1 MAKLKLKDGTP
12 VGNEHLCRS
21 CIHGQ
26 FTVGY
31 RETDV
36 LVVCTNSSPARQIPF
51 PVYECTEYWDRHRPS
66 WDDMSKLALDFSDGH
81 RKPVQGFRGNGSER
95 VGEASDDGCDE
106 GKEAARRS

>member
-1 MAKLKLKDGTP
+1 MAKLKLKNGTP

-21 CIHGQ
+21 CVHGQ

-66 WDDMSKLALDFSDGH
+66 WEDMSKLALDFSEGH
-81 RKPVQGFRGNGSER
+81 RKPVQGFRGNVSEPAD
-95 VGEASDDGCDE
+95 ASPDDNSDAAE
-106 GKEAARRS
+106 EAARLK

>member
-36 LVVCTNSSPARQIPF
+36 LVVCTNTSPARQIPF

-66 WDDMSKLALDFSDGH
+66 WEDMSKLALDFSDGH
-81 RKPVQGFRGNGSER
+81 RRPVQGFRGNGAR
-95 VGEASDDGCDE
+95 VAVEDDGCDGNE
-106 GKEAARRS
+106 EAARLK